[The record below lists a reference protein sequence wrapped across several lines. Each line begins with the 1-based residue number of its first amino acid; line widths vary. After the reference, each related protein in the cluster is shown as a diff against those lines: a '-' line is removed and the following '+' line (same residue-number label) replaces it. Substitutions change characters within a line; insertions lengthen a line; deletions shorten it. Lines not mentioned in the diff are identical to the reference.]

1 MPHPKLTI
9 YDENGEFKGILE
21 NKLLWPDDDQLDKET
36 PAPLDHDD
44 QIDDHETLLEAA
56 LRHTE
61 QQSLF
66 SEDDACIE
74 EVTEFVQGNNLWQVN
89 DKIDEAAK
97 KATKAQKLKVK
108 SNPKVP
114 EDKHQTL
121 RSPLRQIQQNPVL
134 SDIDIKHPDT
144 ECGPNKAKTK
154 QLIAGDNANGYIE
167 LAEKENIMSTQMEE
181 ETPNRK
187 RQIQSSNNKLV
198 SKRQRMDTN
207 ETPSS
212 SHSLTIKTTLG
223 KNISKILG
231 NTAIVCK
238 FDELRVK
245 WKAMPENKDIQER
258 YLDSLAVME
267 TKVSSACTKARSQL
281 KNWEKEFYEKNSSW
295 PSLDDRESDSDIR
308 EVYKLYSRGKELLRH
323 WKVDGRK

>member
-1 MPHPKLTI
+1 MK
-9 YDENGEFKGILE
+9 
-21 NKLLWPDDDQLDKET
+21 
-36 PAPLDHDD
+36 
-44 QIDDHETLLEAA
+44 
-56 LRHTE
+56 
-61 QQSLF
+61 
-66 SEDDACIE
+66 
-74 EVTEFVQGNNLWQVN
+74 

-97 KATKAQKLKVK
+97 KATKAQKLNVK

-144 ECGPNKAKTK
+144 ECSPNKAKTK

-167 LAEKENIMSTQMEE
+167 LAEKENITSTQMEE

-187 RQIQSSNNKLV
+187 LQIQSSNNKLV

-212 SHSLTIKTTLG
+212 SQSLTIKTTLG

-238 FDELRVK
+238 FDHDEL
-245 WKAMPENKDIQER
+245 
-258 YLDSLAVME
+258 
-267 TKVSSACTKARSQL
+267 
-281 KNWEKEFYEKNSSW
+281 
-295 PSLDDRESDSDIR
+295 
-308 EVYKLYSRGKELLRH
+308 
-323 WKVDGRK
+323 